1 MAELA
6 ALRRPAVIVPYPH
19 HADRQQFKNAEPLVA
34 RGRGRRWS
42 RRRPSTQRRS
52 AREVLDVLHDPGAL
66 ARRTP
71 AADTSSAGNADGA
84 ATIAAELVRSIGT
97 SGGGTVA

>member
-1 MAELA
+1 MVEEGALDA
-6 ALRRPAVIVPYPH
+6 AT
-19 HADRQQFKNAEPLVA
+19 F
-34 RGRGRRWS
+34 
-42 RRRPSTQRRS
+42 

-97 SGGGTVA
+97 SGGGPVA